1 VPGFPEIRVV
11 QRIERF
17 QADFGSSVLVDGKLL
32 RQAQVECC
40 APGTQRHIPAGV
52 AGRIQRLDLEAVV
65 FRKSKRS
72 TSGLNPVCG
81 SPAAGRLEEERTTR
95 PKASYPSW
103 ASVTPMESM
112 AFDRHNTGPDH
123 AGVERLSTRSPRAR
137 ERAVEYRHSRR
148 TNRFAQWDAG
158 ASRPSKPAP
167 GRHEAIEAQIRYEI
181 AVMQGVMICDLH
193 QDEHLVR
200 LDAPEVRPGH

>member
-1 VPGFPEIRVV
+1 VLRPRDPTPYPGWSCW
-11 QRIERF
+11 
-17 QADFGSSVLVDGKLL
+17 AY
-32 RQAQVECC
+32 
-40 APGTQRHIPAGV
+40 
-52 AGRIQRLDLEAVV
+52 
-65 FRKSKRS
+65 S
-72 TSGLNPVCG
+72 TSGPG
-81 SPAAGRLEEERTTR
+81 SRRVQEVQTVHLRVEPSLRIAGRGPPGRGADNTA
-95 PKASYPSW
+95 KASYPSW
-103 ASVTPMESM
+103 ASVTPMEYM